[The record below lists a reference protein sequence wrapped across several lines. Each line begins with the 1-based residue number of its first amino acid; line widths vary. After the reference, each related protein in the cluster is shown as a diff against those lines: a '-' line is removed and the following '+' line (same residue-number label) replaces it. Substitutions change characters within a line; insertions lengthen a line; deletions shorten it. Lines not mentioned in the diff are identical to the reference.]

1 MNLKDGIFSLDI
13 AEVIASLSS
22 DDIKMEYL
30 SHFDDDESKNTII
43 KSLSSD
49 ERKIELMKSLPDYY
63 HWEIISSLSS
73 DETKAQ
79 MLSTLPDTYG
89 KDTRKSLI
97 IASMSS
103 DYPQLRELIEEVG
116 DENLRTVLEACFSDD
131 DGRVDALTKIDS
143 FKDINSLQ
151 AENYRKII
159 LGKLSSDKGRLQA
172 LEIINE
178 KYKSDHHTRSM
189 MNSEIVSRL
198 DSDDKKVEL
207 LESGLYGYGDDHA
220 VTTIIGSLSSDDKKM
235 KFLGKNGDSYR
246 FYTGGPNYWEKI
258 EHEIR
263 FYRDDIIA
271 SLSISDE
278 EKLAMARASQ
288 FITNASPSLVKGLKS
303 DKIKMT
309 YMEERTNI
317 KSPLRQRENQLSS
330 LEAEER
336 KIEEAEALI
345 DKQTEKEGQDIGE

>member
-1 MNLKDGIFSLDI
+1 MNLKDIIFSRDI

-79 MLSTLPDTYG
+79 MLSTLPYIYE
-89 KDTRKSLI
+89 KDTSKSSI

-103 DYPQLRELIEEVG
+103 DYPQLRELIEKVG

-131 DGRVDALTKIDS
+131 DGRIDTITKIDS
-143 FKDINSLQ
+143 FKGINSFQ
-151 AENYRKII
+151 ARIYRQII
-159 LGKLSSDKGRLQA
+159 IEKLSSDKARLQA

-220 VTTIIGSLSSDDKKM
+220 VTSIIVSLSSDDIKM
-235 KFLGKNGDSYR
+235 RFLEEGGGDNFR
-246 FYTGGPNYWEKI
+246 FYTGGPNYWERI

-263 FYRDDIIA
+263 FYRDDVIA

-303 DKIKMT
+303 DRLKTT
-309 YMEERTNI
+309 YIEERTNI
-317 KSPLRQRENQLSS
+317 KSPLQQKEEELTE
-330 LEAEER
+330 LEKEA
-336 KIEEAEALI
+336 KNISEAEALI
-345 DKQTEKEGQDIGE
+345 DRQNEGQNIGE

>member
-1 MNLKDGIFSLDI
+1 MNFKDGILSLGI

-30 SHFDDDESKNTII
+30 SHFDDNGKNII
-43 KSLSSD
+43 IMSLSSD

-63 HWEIISSLSS
+63 QWKIISSLSS
-73 DETKAQ
+73 DKTKAD
-79 MLSTLPDTYG
+79 MLTTLPDIYG
-89 KDTRKSLI
+89 KDTQKSLI

-103 DYPQLRELIEEVG
+103 EYPQLSDLISEIG

-131 DGRVDALTKIDS
+131 DGRVDALIKIDS
-143 FKDINSLQ
+143 FKNINSLQ
-151 AENYRKII
+151 AENYRKMI
-159 LGKLSSDKGRLQA
+159 LEKLSSDKGRLQA

-178 KYKSDHHTRSM
+178 KYKSNQTTRGM
-189 MNSEIVSRL
+189 LNSQIVSSL
-198 DSDDKKVEL
+198 NSDDKKVEL
-207 LESGLYGYGDDHA
+207 LESGLYGYGDDYA
-220 VTTIIGSLSSDDKKM
+220 VTSIISSLSSDDKKM
-235 KFLGKNGDSYR
+235 RFLGDCGSTYL

-258 EHEIR
+258 EHKIG

-278 EKLAMARASQ
+278 EKLAMAGASQ

-309 YMEERTNI
+309 YIEEKTNI
-317 KSPLRQRENQLSS
+317 KSPLQQREEELSS
-330 LEAEER
+330 LENEEK
-336 KIEEAEALI
+336 KISEAEALI
-345 DKQTEKEGQDIGE
+345 EQQKEGQDRGE

>member
-1 MNLKDGIFSLDI
+1 MNLKDGMFSREI

-30 SHFDDDESKNTII
+30 SHFDDNEKNII
-43 KSLSSD
+43 IMSLSSD

-73 DETKAQ
+73 DKIKAD
-79 MLSTLPDTYG
+79 MLTTLPDIYG
-89 KDTRKSLI
+89 KDTHKSLI

-103 DYPQLRELIEEVG
+103 NYPQLSELISEIG
-116 DENLRTVLEACFSDD
+116 DEDLRIVLEACFSDD
-131 DGRVDALTKIDS
+131 DGRVDALIKIDS
-143 FKDINSLQ
+143 FKNINSLQ
-151 AENYRKII
+151 AMNYRKMII
-159 LGKLSSDKGRLQA
+159 EKLSSDKGRLQA

-178 KYKSDHHTRSM
+178 KYKSDHLTRGM
-189 MNSEIVSRL
+189 MNSQIVSKL
-198 DSDDKKVEL
+198 DSDDKKIEL
-207 LESGLYGYGDDHA
+207 LEAGLYGYGDDHA
-220 VTTIIGSLSSDDKKM
+220 VTSIIGSLSSDDKKM
-235 KFLGKNGDSYR
+235 RFLGEYGNSYR
-246 FYTGGPNYWEKI
+246 FYTGGPNYWERI

-278 EKLAMARASQ
+278 EKLAMAGASQ

-317 KSPLRQRENQLSS
+317 KSPLQQREEKLSS
-330 LEAEER
+330 LENEEK
-336 KIEEAEALI
+336 KISEAEALI
-345 DKQTEKEGQDIGE
+345 EQQKEGQDIGG